1 MNIPARIGRCA
12 IYRDPADCPADAG
25 AAVTIGRF
33 DGVHAGHRELLAAT
47 RETARELGLARTLAV
62 TFWPPPE
69 WVVRSDAPREVLT
82 GLGDRLELL
91 AATGLDAIVVWTF
104 DADLAAHSPEQFLQ
118 RLHTDLRMRAL
129 LTGPNAHI
137 GKDRAGTSAVIRVIC
152 DRLGVTYRTVPWH
165 GPPGATTSSALRDAL
180 RRGDLA
186 PVNAGLGRPYSL
198 VGTVGRGDQRGREL
212 GFPTANLDLPDWLL
226 LPADGIYTAQALL
239 HSDGRASECWRAAVS
254 VGVRPTFGPGR
265 RIVEAHL
272 VDFDR
277 DIYGRELRL
286 FLRQWLRA
294 GRAFPD
300 VDALVREMDRDVAR
314 ARSLPQPDPAD
325 LLPFAV
331 S

>member
-1 MNIPARIGRCA
+1 VLIG
-12 IYRDPADCPADAG
+12 
-25 AAVTIGRF
+25 
-33 DGVHAGHRELLAAT
+33 L
-47 RETARELGLARTLAV
+47 
-62 TFWPPPE
+62 
-69 WVVRSDAPREVLT
+69 S
-82 GLGDRLELL
+82 DRLELL

-118 RLHTDLRMRAL
+118 RLHGDLRMRAL

-137 GKDRAGTSAVIRVIC
+137 GKDRAGTPAVIRVVC

-180 RRGDLA
+180 RSGDLA
-186 PVNAGLGRPYSL
+186 RVNAGLGRPYSL

-226 LPADGIYTAQALL
+226 LPADGVYTAQALL
-239 HSDGRASECWRAAVS
+239 HLDGRASECWRAAVS

-272 VDFDR
+272 LDFDR
-277 DIYGRELRL
+277 DIYGLELRL

-294 GRAFPD
+294 ERAFPD

-314 ARSLPQPDPAD
+314 ARRLPRPDPAD
-325 LLPFAV
+325 LLPFAI